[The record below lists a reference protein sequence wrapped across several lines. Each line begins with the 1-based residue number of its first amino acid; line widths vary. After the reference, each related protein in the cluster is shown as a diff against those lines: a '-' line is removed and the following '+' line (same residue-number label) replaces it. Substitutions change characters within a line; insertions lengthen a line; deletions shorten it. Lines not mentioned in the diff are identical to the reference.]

1 MSIINSIK
9 SIYDVLE
16 KGGWA
21 MIPIIFCS
29 ILTLAI
35 IIERTKLLR
44 KYKHNVD
51 DVYND
56 ITKHLNENDFEGAV
70 FYCKRIMSPLTAV
83 AHKVLISFQNKE
95 KDLEKSVDEVVTD
108 EMPKL
113 EKNVGTLGI
122 VANICPLLGLLGT
135 VLGIIRSFSAISQQ
149 NLGDTTKLAAGIS
162 EALVATASG
171 LIVAIPALAAYNY
184 FQARIDTLSWGMDKI
199 ATKLINYLKNK
210 ETKNET

>member
-35 IIERTKLLR
+35 IIERAKLFR
-44 KYKHNVD
+44 KYRHNVD
-51 DVYND
+51 DVYTD
-56 ITKHLNENDFEGAV
+56 ITKHLNENNFEGAV
-70 FYCKRIMSPLTAV
+70 FYCKKIVSPLTAV
-83 AHKVLISFQNKE
+83 ANKVLNSYQNKE

-122 VANICPLLGLLGT
+122 IANICPLLGLLGT

-199 ATKLINYLKNK
+199 ATKLINYLRNK
-210 ETKNET
+210 ETKNEA